1 LDGRTGGTG
10 HAKLLS
16 PLGSSKRRDDVGYD
30 LQAHYHACAAAVDE
44 MTAGIEPRAEV
55 ADTDDAE
62 VVVVAWGTPG
72 RYVRAAVRELRAEG
86 HKIGFVRPITL
97 YPFPTETLVAAAQG
111 AKVVA
116 VYENNQG
123 QMIDDV
129 RLALDGRVPVRF
141 IGGLSL
147 DHSGFGIAPDL
158 EVATLRARIEEVAT
172 C

>member
-1 LDGRTGGTG
+1 MPGFAIVGCGMIARF
-10 HAKLLS
+10 HARAL
-16 PLGSSKRRDDVGYD
+16 
-30 LQAHYHACAAAVDE
+30 
-44 MTAGIEPRAEV
+44 AEV
-55 ADTDDAE
+55 
-62 VVVVAWGTPG
+62 PG
-72 RYVRAAVRELRAEG
+72 AR
-86 HKIGFVRPITL
+86 
-97 YPFPTETLVAAAQG
+97 
-111 AKVVA
+111 VVA